1 MTQAVAQPL
10 KIKVPLSREDVRRLK
25 AGDIVHLTGSVLTG
39 RDAAHKRMYE
49 LLEKGEPLP
58 VDLKGQVIY
67 YVGPAPARPGQ
78 VMNSAGP
85 TTSSRMD
92 KYSPRLIEEGLT
104 GMIGKG
110 YRSDAVVEAMKKHGC
125 VYFAAVG
132 GAAALIA
139 KSIKKSEVLAW
150 EDLGTEAVRRMEVE
164 NFPAIVIIDAQ
175 GNDLYK
181 IGREQYRRSS

>member
-1 MTQAVAQPL
+1 MTKDLAEPL
-10 KIKVPLSREDVRRLK
+10 KIQVPLSSTDVERLK
-25 AGDIVHLTGSVLTG
+25 AGDIVHLTGTVLTA
-39 RDAAHKRMYE
+39 RDAAHQRLYD
-49 LLEKGEPLP
+49 LLEKQEPLP

-67 YVGPAPARPGQ
+67 YVGPAPARPGE

-92 KYSPRLIEEGLT
+92 KYSPRLIAEGLT

-110 YRSDAVVEAMKKHGC
+110 YRSDAVVDAMKKHRC

-150 EDLGTEAVRRMEVE
+150 EDLGTEAVRRMQVE
-164 NFPAIVIIDAQ
+164 NFPAIVIIDAN

-181 IGREQYRRSS
+181 IGREKYRKT

>member
-1 MTQAVAQPL
+1 MTGMSAPL
-10 KIKVPLSREDVRRLK
+10 KIKVPLSPEDVERLR
-25 AGDIVHLTGSVLTG
+25 AGDIVHLTGTVLTG

-49 LLEKGEPLP
+49 LLERGEALP
-58 VDLKGQVIY
+58 VSLDGQVIY
-67 YVGPAPARPGQ
+67 YVGPAPSKPGQ
-78 VMNSAGP
+78 VINSAGP

-92 KYSPRLIEEGLT
+92 KYSPRLIAEGLT

-110 YRSDAVVEAMKKHGC
+110 YRSDAVVDAMKKHRC

-139 KSIKKSEVLAW
+139 KSIKKSEILAW
-150 EDLGTEAVRRMEVE
+150 EELGTEAVRRMEVE
-164 NFPAIVIIDAQ
+164 DFPAVVIIDAN

-181 IGREQYRRSS
+181 AGREKYKRTA

>member
-1 MTQAVAQPL
+1 VTNSAL
-10 KIKVPLSREDVRRLK
+10 KIKVPLSREDVQRLK
-25 AGDIVHLTGSVLTG
+25 AGDAVQLTGTVLTG

-49 LLEKGEPLP
+49 LLEQGEPLP

-67 YVGPAPARPGQ
+67 YVGPAPSKPGQ
-78 VMNSAGP
+78 VINSAGP

-92 KYSPRLIEEGLT
+92 KYSPRLIAEGLT

-110 YRSDAVVEAMKKHGC
+110 YRSDEVVSAMKKHGC

-132 GAAALIA
+132 GAAALVA
-139 KSIKKSEVLAW
+139 KSIRKSEVLAW
-150 EDLGTEAVRRMEVE
+150 EDLGTEAVRRLEVE
-164 NFPAIVIIDAQ
+164 DFPAIVIIDAE

-181 IGREQYRRSS
+181 IGREKYQRVE

>member
-1 MTQAVAQPL
+1 MSDQTKAL
-10 KIKVPLSREDVRRLK
+10 KIKVPLLQEDVERLK
-25 AGDIVHLTGSVLTG
+25 AGDVVHLTGTVLTG

-49 LLEKGEPLP
+49 LLEKGESLP

-67 YVGPAPARPGQ
+67 YVGPSPAKPGQ
-78 VMNSAGP
+78 VIGSAGP

-92 KYSPRLIEEGLT
+92 KYSPRLIAEGLT

-110 YRSDAVVEAMKKHGC
+110 YRSDAVVDAMKKHRC

-132 GAAALIA
+132 GAAALVA
-139 KSIKKSEVLAW
+139 RSIKKSEILAW
-150 EDLGTEAVRRMEVE
+150 EDLGTEAIRRMEVE
-164 NFPAIVIIDAQ
+164 DFPAIVVIDAN

-181 IGREQYRRSS
+181 IGREKYKKTA

>member
-1 MTQAVAQPL
+1 MTSKAL
-10 KIKVPLSREDVRRLK
+10 KIKVPLSRDDVARLK
-25 AGDIVHLTGSVLTG
+25 AGDAVSLTGTVLTG

-49 LLEKGEPLP
+49 LLEQGKPLP

-67 YVGPAPARPGQ
+67 YVGPAPAKPGQ

-92 KYSPRLIEEGLT
+92 KYSPRLIAEGLT

-110 YRSDAVVEAMKKHGC
+110 YRSDEVVSAMKKHGC

-139 KSIKKSEVLAW
+139 QSIRKSEILAW

-164 NFPAIVIIDAQ
+164 DFPAIVIIDAK

-181 IGREQYRRSS
+181 IGREKYQRTG

>member
-1 MTQAVAQPL
+1 MSKNVAKPI
-10 KIKVPLSREDVRRLK
+10 KVKVPLSKEDVQRLK
-25 AGDIVHLTGSVLTG
+25 AGDIVHLTGTVLTG
-39 RDAAHKRMYE
+39 RDAAHKRMFE
-49 LLEKGEPLP
+49 LLDKGEALP
-58 VDLKGQVIY
+58 VDIKGEVIY
-67 YVGPAPARPGQ
+67 YTGPAPARPGQ
-78 VMNSAGP
+78 VVNSAGP

-92 KYSPRLIEEGLT
+92 KYSPRLIAEGLT

-164 NFPAIVIIDAQ
+164 DFPAIVIIDAE
-175 GNDLYK
+175 GNDLYR
-181 IGREQYRRSS
+181 IGREKYARTG

>member
-1 MTQAVAQPL
+1 MTKDLAEPL
-10 KIKVPLSREDVRRLK
+10 KIQVPLSSGDVEKLK
-25 AGDIVHLTGSVLTG
+25 AGDIVHLTGTVLTA
-39 RDAAHKRMYE
+39 RDVAHQRLYD
-49 LLEKGEPLP
+49 LLEKQEPLP

-92 KYSPRLIEEGLT
+92 KYSPRLIAEGLT

-110 YRSDAVVEAMKKHGC
+110 YRSDAVVEAMKKHRC

-150 EDLGTEAVRRMEVE
+150 EDLGTEAVRRMQVE
-164 NFPAIVIIDAQ
+164 SFPAIVIIDAN

-181 IGREQYRRSS
+181 IGREKYKLT